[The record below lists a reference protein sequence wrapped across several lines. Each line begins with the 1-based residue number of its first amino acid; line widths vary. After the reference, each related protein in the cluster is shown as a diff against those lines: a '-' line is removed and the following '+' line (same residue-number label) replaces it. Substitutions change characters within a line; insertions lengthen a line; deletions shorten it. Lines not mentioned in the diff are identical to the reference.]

1 MSILTKSLWTDPADF
16 IISDIYE
23 YDMKRGGLSVIKEY
37 SLLPQDEIEKLEKE
51 EKKTA
56 TINIGKL
63 HHKHKGLASKMNEG
77 FMKARL
83 LFGEL
88 NELQDSDIISI
99 KKDAIFTRKYCDI
112 QQITDN
118 ILFREKNAYDAFV
131 RIGKI
136 EFYWSPEKMDV
147 KGINDLKLAQHKDL
161 LDFISK
167 IIQCMVRYDN
177 KRALR
182 LIVQCMND
190 YKKRRLPIGFYREL
204 NADSKFIFILN
215 EDTILQLDNIGEEH
229 IKELKIEYNYLNILV
244 PLMNLLL

>member
-63 HHKHKGLASKMNEG
+63 HNKHTGLASKMNEG

-118 ILFREKNAYDAFV
+118 ILFREENAYDAFV
-131 RIGKI
+131 RI
-136 EFYWSPEKMDV
+136 
-147 KGINDLKLAQHKDL
+147 
-161 LDFISK
+161 
-167 IIQCMVRYDN
+167 
-177 KRALR
+177 
-182 LIVQCMND
+182 
-190 YKKRRLPIGFYREL
+190 
-204 NADSKFIFILN
+204 
-215 EDTILQLDNIGEEH
+215 
-229 IKELKIEYNYLNILV
+229 
-244 PLMNLLL
+244 